1 MDATSSK
8 DRAKPDDELAA
19 AAVDSEL
26 SDGDN
31 DAAAVDTLAVSA
43 SLAPACRRCLSSGSA
58 SRLRSVRTP

>member
-31 DAAAVDTLAVSA
+31 DAAAVDTLALSA
-43 SLAPACRRCLSSGSA
+43 SLAPAWRRCLSSGIA